1 MFVRGR
7 RLRCVMTPDLDWI
20 SYLISTWVAVGGTFH
35 SSPVRVNFSTLR
47 SVGAQ
52 QQLPCRCLFQLPYAQ
67 LVIRL
72 RLIVSNHGL
81 VVCSLPVQSF
91 EYTSDAFPE

>member
-1 MFVRGR
+1 M
-7 RLRCVMTPDLDWI
+7 MTRSLEWI

-52 QQLPCRCLFQLPYAQ
+52 PQLPCRRLFQLP
-67 LVIRL
+67 
-72 RLIVSNHGL
+72 
-81 VVCSLPVQSF
+81 
-91 EYTSDAFPE
+91 